1 MIAEAK
7 WPDLV
12 LDARPGDPDAL
23 ATPRSIAPETAL
35 PEDSY
40 RRFLDPSIVSKLATM
55 ELRARLVVEGFV
67 TGLHRSPYKGFSV
80 EFAEHRQYM
89 PGDPLKHID
98 WKVFGKTDRL
108 YIKEYEEETNLRGH
122 ILLDASAS
130 MAYGAAG
137 ISKFEYGRYLAAAL
151 IYLMLKQQDSVGLLV
166 FDREIRKF
174 VPPRSNPRQL
184 HLLLSELDRAEASSE
199 TDIGLVLHELA
210 RRIKRRGL
218 VILISDLLD
227 EPSDVLPG
235 LKHFRHMKH
244 EVIVFHVL
252 DPKEV
257 GFSFDADATFRDM
270 ETGELMTT
278 EPYSIRRDYLDA
290 VDRWMAHLRR
300 ECSESRIDYVPI
312 QTSTPYDR
320 ALFSYLE
327 KRKRLG

>member
-1 MIAEAK
+1 M
-7 WPDLV
+7 
-12 LDARPGDPDAL
+12 
-23 ATPRSIAPETAL
+23 TS
-35 PEDSY
+35 DSS
-40 RRFLDPSIVSKLATM
+40 RRFLNPAVVSKLATM

-98 WKVFGKTDRL
+98 WKVFGKTDRF

-130 MAYGAAG
+130 MAYSSGG
-137 ISKFEYGRYLAAAL
+137 ISKLEYGRYLAAAL

-166 FDREIRKF
+166 FDQKVRRF
-174 VPPRSNPRQL
+174 VPPHSSTKQL
-184 HLLLSELDRAEASSE
+184 HILLSELDRADASSE

-218 VILISDLLD
+218 VVLISDLLD
-227 EPSDVLPG
+227 DPEDVLPG
-235 LKHFRHMKH
+235 LKHFRHLKH

-252 DPKEV
+252 DPREAD
-257 GFSFDADATFRDM
+257 FRFDADATFRDM
-270 ETGELMTT
+270 ETGEVMTT
-278 EPYSIRRDYLDA
+278 EPFSVRRDYLDA
-290 VDRWMAHLRR
+290 VDRWMTTLRR
-300 ECSESRIDYVPI
+300 ECAESRIDYVPVL
-312 QTSTPYDR
+312 TSTPYDR

>member
-1 MIAEAK
+1 M
-7 WPDLV
+7 
-12 LDARPGDPDAL
+12 
-23 ATPRSIAPETAL
+23 PE
-35 PEDSY
+35 ESY
-40 RRFLDPSIVSKLATM
+40 RRFLDPTVVSKLATM

-67 TGLHRSPYKGFSV
+67 TGLHKSPYKGFSV

-98 WKVFGKTDRL
+98 WKVYGKTDRF
-108 YIKEYEEETNLRGH
+108 YVKEYEEETNLRGH
-122 ILLDASAS
+122 VLLDASAS
-130 MAYGAAG
+130 MAYGSDG
-137 ISKFEYGRYLAAAL
+137 LSKFEYGRYLAAAL

-166 FDREIRKF
+166 FDERVREFI
-174 VPPRSNPRQL
+174 PPRSNPKQL

-210 RRIKRRGL
+210 RRIRRRGL

-227 EPSDVLPG
+227 EPEDVLPG
-235 LKHFRHMKH
+235 LKHFRHLKH

-252 DPKEV
+252 DPREAEF
-257 GFSFDADATFRDM
+257 GFDADATFRDM

-278 EPYSIRRDYLDA
+278 EPFSIRGDYLKA
-290 VDRWMAHLRR
+290 VETWMAHLRR

-312 QTSTPYDR
+312 LTSTPYDR